1 MHGDPFR
8 SYVIQ
13 RVPFETY
20 AFQRAPSETIA
31 GASLK
36 PDAVVHRVNGLEEVR
51 WTRNSRW
58 PRHSHLSGS
67 KRSCQWRGGGY
78 G

>member
-1 MHGDPFR
+1 MGFPPRYRLKRMRFKG
-8 SYVIQ
+8 
-13 RVPFETY
+13 P
-20 AFQRAPSETIA
+20 PSETIA

-67 KRSCQWRGGGY
+67 KCLWSY
-78 G
+78 VI

>member
-1 MHGDPFR
+1 MM
-8 SYVIQ
+8 
-13 RVPFETY
+13 
-20 AFQRAPSETIA
+20 FQRAPSETIA

-58 PRHSHLSGS
+58 HRHSHLAGS
-67 KRSCQWRGGGY
+67 KCLWSY
-78 G
+78 VI